1 MSRALRLEIYQN
13 LCNYRKPLSFQLKET
28 YPLPPYST
36 VIGMVHKLCGYQEY
50 VPMKVSVQGEY
61 TSKVNDLWIR
71 YEGYSKYDPARHQ
84 VKIPIS
90 TKENS
95 GYQGMTRSI
104 STAELLVDLKLI
116 IHILPEQEEKLDEI
130 LKALL
135 YPREYISLGRWED
148 IVRVDN
154 VEIVEIKEKT
164 LEKNDFLRYDSYI
177 PIDSVNEDNF
187 ENLNGTLYTLN
198 KVYKL
203 SEDGKSRV
211 WEKVKVIHA
220 YGDTDE
226 NELLTIVY
234 ENSDVL
240 KDSKGDIVFLV

>member
-1 MSRALRLEIYQN
+1 MFI
-13 LCNYRKPLSFQLKET
+13 
-28 YPLPPYST
+28 
-36 VIGMVHKLCGYQEY
+36 I
-50 VPMKVSVQGEY
+50 
-61 TSKVNDLWIR
+61 
-71 YEGYSKYDPARHQ
+71 
-84 VKIPIS
+84 
-90 TKENS
+90 TKEKDNTPK
-95 GYQGMTRSI
+95 GFRKLTDK
-104 STAELLVDLKLI
+104 ELI
-116 IHILPEQEEKLDEI
+116 
-130 LKALL
+130 
-135 YPREYISLGRWED
+135 
-148 IVRVDN
+148 
-154 VEIVEIKEKT
+154 T
-164 LEKNDFLRYDSYI
+164 DFLRYDSYI